1 MLFPAI
7 KRLATGTRR
16 LNSGTTQ
23 LEKAIAAK
31 FIALV
36 GLGTSDEN

>member
-1 MLFPAI
+1 MSLLAT
-7 KRLATGTRR
+7 KRLATGIKG

-31 FIALV
+31 FITLV
-36 GLGTSDEN
+36 GLRTSDKN